1 MECGDVVSVALAK
14 PLDPCESPAPFSLLV
29 PVYRGDSAHRVRRAI
44 DSNTHEQ
51 TRPPAQVVIVRDG
64 PVPQEITDELD
75 RISAASAVPVVRV
88 ELEHNA
94 GLTNALNTG
103 LLWCSHDVVARADAD
118 DISYPDRFERQ
129 LPLIEAGADLV
140 GASMHEIGDDETTPL
155 ALRQAPVGRSEIAR
169 VAKRRNPISHPSVVF
184 RLSAVEAVGGYE
196 HVPMAEDYWLWAR
209 MLHAGADVRNVSEPL
224 VGYRVSAGS
233 YERRGGPRVFLAE
246 MALQWKLRRLGYVG
260 FIQWATNVIVRG
272 GYRFVP
278 LKARETAYRFMVGHR
293 NS

>member
-1 MECGDVVSVALAK
+1 MVSVALAE
-14 PLDPCESPAPFSLLV
+14 PLNPADSPAPFSLLV

-118 DISYPDRFERQ
+118 DISYPDRF
-129 LPLIEAGADLV
+129 
-140 GASMHEIGDDETTPL
+140 AST
-155 ALRQAPVGRSEIAR
+155 LR
-169 VAKRRNPISHPSVVF
+169 
-184 RLSAVEAVGGYE
+184 
-196 HVPMAEDYWLWAR
+196 
-209 MLHAGADVRNVSEPL
+209 
-224 VGYRVSAGS
+224 
-233 YERRGGPRVFLAE
+233 
-246 MALQWKLRRLGYVG
+246 
-260 FIQWATNVIVRG
+260 
-272 GYRFVP
+272 
-278 LKARETAYRFMVGHR
+278 
-293 NS
+293 